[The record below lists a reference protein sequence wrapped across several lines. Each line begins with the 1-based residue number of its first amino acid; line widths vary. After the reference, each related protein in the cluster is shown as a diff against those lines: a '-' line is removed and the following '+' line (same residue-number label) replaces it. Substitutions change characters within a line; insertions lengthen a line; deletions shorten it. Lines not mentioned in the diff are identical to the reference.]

1 MEQVENFEYL
11 GTIIN
16 SKGKIDMEI
25 NHRINK
31 ANQIYYQINQT
42 LIGKKEINN
51 VTKMRIYNTVY
62 LPTLL
67 YGSESW
73 KILSKHESRITSTEM
88 KYLRKCI
95 GKTRRDKIR
104 NTLNQEPAIK
114 RIETNA
120 LRWFGHI
127 NRMDESRKPKQIW
140 EARVEGSRGR
150 GRPRIDWDGY
160 MEKIA
165 NKKGKTTREAKQLTK
180 DRSKYRKWITI
191 G

>member
-1 MEQVENFEYL
+1 MEL
-11 GTIIN
+11 
-16 SKGKIDMEI
+16 

-31 ANQIYYQINQT
+31 ANKIYYQINKT
-42 LIGKKEINN
+42 LIGKKEIKN

-95 GKTRRDKIR
+95 GKTRRDRIRNCQIR

-120 LRWFGHI
+120 LRLFGHI
-127 NRMDESRKPKQIW
+127 NRTDESRKPEHIW
-140 EARVEGSRGR
+140 EARMKGRRGR
-150 GRPRIDWDGY
+150 VRLRIDWDGY
-160 MEKIA
+160 MEKIV
-165 NKKGKTTREAKQLTK
+165 NKKGKTFREAKQLTEQNTESGLRPAEETR
-180 DRSKYRKWITI
+180 RSKAHK
-191 G
+191 GKEKKK